1 MTAAKPELLFPT
13 VELWPEPVSGV
24 QLLNDLVARLKR
36 HSIMP
41 QLGAETVALWT
52 MFAWTF
58 DAWAIAPL
66 LQISAP
72 ERASGKSRLLEV
84 IGALVPKP
92 LATGSISAAA
102 MFRLIEAHG
111 PTLLVDEVD
120 TFLKENRELV
130 GVLNNGHLR
139 SQAYAVRC
147 HGDDHE
153 VKTFRVW
160 SPKVL
165 CGIGELPDT
174 LASRCITVQMKRKRA
189 DEKVERLRA
198 DRLEWAEVLKSR
210 AARWA
215 VDHVESLRNAD
226 PELPD
231 ELDDR
236 AQDNWRALIAI
247 ADQVGQG
254 WPHRARS
261 AAVTMSAPQV
271 AGKVSRGEQLL
282 RDVRRAFDGAGTA
295 ALSPERLVKALAGL
309 ADAPWGTLG
318 IGTSLSTQY
327 LAKLLA
333 PYGVQS
339 HRNHDGR
346 FYDRRD
352 FEDAW
357 ARYCPDPIEKAVT
370 GVATDT
376 DHHEQP
382 IEQRSENDLQS

>member
-1 MTAAKPELLFPT
+1 MTAPGAALLFPT
-13 VELWPEPVSGV
+13 VEPFPEPVNGA

-36 HSIMP
+36 HSILP
-41 QLGAETVALWT
+41 QRGAETVALWI
-52 MFAWTF
+52 MFAWAF

-102 MFRLIEAHG
+102 MFRVIEAHG

-120 TFLKENRELV
+120 TFLKESRELV
-130 GVLNNGHLR
+130 GIINNGHLR

-174 LASRCITVQMKRKRA
+174 LASRCITIAMKRKRA

-198 DRLEWAEVLKSR
+198 DRLTWADELKSR
-210 AARWA
+210 CSRWA
-215 VDHVESLRNAD
+215 DDNLESLRTAD

-236 AQDNWRALIAI
+236 AQDNWRSLIAI
-247 ADQVGQG
+247 ADLVGEG
-254 WPHRARS
+254 WPQKARA
-261 AAVTMSAPQV
+261 AATTISAPQRTE
-271 AGKVSRGEQLL
+271 KVSRGAQLL
-282 RDVRRAFDGAGTA
+282 RDIHLVFEQEQVA
-295 ALSPERLVKALAGL
+295 ALAPDKLLTALRKLPE
-309 ADAPWGTLG
+309 APWATFG
-318 IGTSLSTQY
+318 IGSGLNSQQ
-327 LAKLLA
+327 LAKFLA
-333 PYGVQS
+333 PYGIHSQ
-339 HRNHDGR
+339 RNHDGR

-357 ARYCPDPIEKAVT
+357 ARYCPDPSRKAVA
-370 GVATDT
+370 GVTSDT
-376 DHHEQP
+376 A
-382 IEQRSENDLQS
+382 I